1 MGDAPRC
8 AEGAS
13 EAGHRSAESR
23 RHDVPRRALLA
34 SPLLMAAAPAQTA
47 YDFTLDAL
55 EGGALPLA
63 DFRGKALLVVNTAS
77 FCGYTPQYAALQRLH
92 ERFEARGFA
101 VLGVPSNDFNQEST
115 DAARI
120 RSFCDTMY
128 GITFPMAALTRV
140 RGPAAHPF
148 FAWLAARAGGPPRWN
163 FHKFLV
169 ARDGVAVRS
178 FATAVEP
185 DSIALVRAVEAALA
199 GRPLA

>member
-1 MGDAPRC
+1 MGDV
-8 AEGAS
+8 
-13 EAGHRSAESR
+13 R
-23 RHDVPRRALLA
+23 RRILLA

-63 DFRGKALLVVNTAS
+63 AFRGKALLVVNTAS

-101 VLGVPSNDFNQEST
+101 VLGVPSNDFNQESP

-120 RSFCDTMY
+120 RQFCDTMY

-140 RGPAAHPF
+140 RGREAHPF
-148 FAWLAARAGGPPRWN
+148 FAWLAAQAGGPPRWN

-185 DSIALVRAVEAALA
+185 ESIALVRAVEAALA

>member
-1 MGDAPRC
+1 MGD
-8 AEGAS
+8 
-13 EAGHRSAESR
+13 
-23 RHDVPRRALLA
+23 VLRRAMLA
-34 SPLLMAAAPAQTA
+34 APLLMAAAPAQTA
-47 YDFTLDAL
+47 WDFTLDAL
-55 EGGALPLA
+55 EGGPLPLA
-63 DFRGKALLVVNTAS
+63 AFRGKALLVVNTAS

-92 ERFEARGFA
+92 DRFEARGFA

-120 RSFCDTMY
+120 RQFCDTMY

-140 RGPAAHPF
+140 RGPDAHPF

-163 FHKFLV
+163 FHKYLV
-169 ARDGVAVRS
+169 ARDGVGVRS

-185 DSIALVRAVEAALA
+185 DAITLVRAVEAALA